1 MPGWKHAFSLPSE
14 AVKAATPPGTVLLI
28 DHDAAAHVRGDGRA
42 DDDGRVFRFPAPTTD
57 PADPL
62 NWPRWQKAACMAT
75 LSLYAFV
82 SNYISASI
90 APALPWW
97 NKEFPRDPRPPQDL
111 MQFVAVNVLV
121 LGLGNIFWVPL
132 SNIFGRRLVLV
143 LSTLLLFSVTC
154 CGIRFTSFTSTLIIR
169 IFQGLGSSAS
179 ETVVPAVV
187 GDLFFVH
194 ERGGWMALY
203 TASLASGSVV
213 GGITG
218 GYVAAD
224 LGWVGQF
231 WIGTGLSGLTF
242 LATVLLVPES
252 LFDRDR
258 QTALA
263 RRTLPPIS
271 RPGRTRIRSTAP
283 KLSLMTLPSMRFT
296 LPSRFRWRP
305 PPDYDDEAALTWYD
319 SSSSIDDDLASPPTS
334 ADRQQRR
341 PCQPRRPSRQ
351 SRPCHPSPRSR
362 SSSSRSNNSKHHKTK
377 HVNDNHKNDHD
388 NNNNYND
395 DDNGHKRRRMT
406 NHHHPLDSSIYGNL
420 IDLSRH
426 RAANNNNNNNSNH
439 NHNNPSPAARH
450 RPWTY
455 ARSLA
460 LGRYRGR
467 AGRRFAQ
474 PWATLRLPATWIIML
489 QYGGLVGGVAVISTV
504 GPQLLAAPPYRW
516 GERRAGLLFV
526 GALVGILLGAA
537 CTGVAAD
544 RRAAAAA
551 AACARDTAGESGG
564 GGGGGGGGLRALVEP
579 ESRVPL
585 LLPALLVGT
594 CGIAVFGVCAQHPT
608 PAGWLGLEFAFG
620 MVAFALAQV
629 PSIWFGYLI
638 DAYDQLASDCFVM
651 ICILRGAIPFA
662 WTFFVAQWIQRDGY
676 IIPFGGFTAIMAAF
690 SLLVIPILCG
700 GKRMRIATAR
710 YVSENQ
716 S

>member
-1 MPGWKHAFSLPSE
+1 MPGWKYAFSLPSE
-14 AVKAATPPGTVLLI
+14 AVKAATPPGTILLT
-28 DHDAAAHVRGDGRA
+28 DVVR
-42 DDDGRVFRFPAPTTD
+42 VVRFPTPTAD

-62 NWPRWQKAACMAT
+62 NWPRWQKAACMVT

-90 APALPWW
+90 APALPRW
-97 NKEFPRDPRPPQDL
+97 NYEFPDDRRPSQDL

-121 LGLGNIFWVPL
+121 LGLGSIFWVPL

-154 CGIRFTSFTSTLIIR
+154 CGIPFTGFTPTLIIR

-187 GDLFFVH
+187 GDLFFVN
-194 ERGGWMALY
+194 ERGSWMAFY

-218 GYVAAD
+218 GYVAAE

-231 WIGTGLSGLTF
+231 WIGTGLSGLAF

-252 LFDRDR
+252 MFDRDR
-258 QTALA
+258 QTVPVQ
-263 RRTLPPIS
+263 RTLPPIS
-271 RPGRTRIRSTAP
+271 RPGRPRIRSTAP

-305 PPDYDDEAALTWYD
+305 PPDDDDEAALTWYD
-319 SSSSIDDDLASPPTS
+319 SSSSVDLASPIMT
-334 ADRQQRR
+334 
-341 PCQPRRPSRQ
+341 
-351 SRPCHPSPRSR
+351 
-362 SSSSRSNNSKHHKTK
+362 
-377 HVNDNHKNDHD
+377 DNCA
-388 NNNNYND
+388 
-395 DDNGHKRRRMT
+395 R
-406 NHHHPLDSSIYGNL
+406 LDSSIYGNL
-420 IDLSRH
+420 IDLSRLQANGSAN
-426 RAANNNNNNNSNH
+426 RNGANNKNNNNANNGDDNGYGGNTGGH
-439 NHNNPSPAARH
+439 APSEH

-455 ARSLA
+455 LRSLA
-460 LGRYRGR
+460 MGRYRGR
-467 AGRRFAQ
+467 AARRFAQ
-474 PWATLRLPATWIIML
+474 PWSTLRLPATWIIML

-504 GPQLLAAPPYRW
+504 GPELLLGAPYRW

-526 GALVGILLGAA
+526 GALVGILLGGA
-537 CTGVAAD
+537 CTGLAAD
-544 RRAAAAA
+544 RRAASASASASDAAA
-551 AACARDTAGESGG
+551 AAAAAATAGSARARARARAHAHAGG
-564 GGGGGGGGLRALVEP
+564 GLVEP
-579 ESRVPL
+579 EAGVPL
-585 LLPALLVGT
+585 LLPALLIGT
-594 CGIAVFGVCAQHPT
+594 CGLAIFGVCAQHPS
-608 PAGWLGLEFAFG
+608 PAGWVGLEFAFG

-662 WTFFVAQWIQRDGY
+662 WTFFVAQWIQRDGFL
-676 IIPFGGFTAIMAAF
+676 IPFGGFTAIMGAF